1 MSYSVPAQL
10 LMLAS
15 AAVIL
20 ALGAI
25 HLFHTFFGNKLAPR
39 DPALQAAMREGSPVI
54 TRQTTLWKAWIG
66 FNASH
71 SMGAIL
77 FGSIYGYLALLQ
89 PALLFGSAFLLAVG
103 LAMLAGYALLG
114 KRYWFSVPFR
124 GICLSLGFY
133 VVAMVLSRV

>member
-1 MSYSVPAQL
+1 M

-25 HLFHTFFGNKLAPR
+25 HLIYTFFGNKLTPR
-39 DPALQAAMREGSPVI
+39 DPALQAAMRQVSPRL
-54 TRQTTLWKAWIG
+54 TRETTLWKAWIG

-71 SMGAIL
+71 GMGALL
-77 FGSIYGYLALLQ
+77 FGLMYGYLALMQ
-89 PALLFGSAFLLAVG
+89 PALLFGSTFLLVIG
-103 LAMLAGYALLG
+103 LVMLAGYALLG
-114 KRYWFSVPFR
+114 KRYWFSVPFK

-133 VVAMVLSRV
+133 MAAIVLSRV